1 MTEVSQSVGP
11 SSALGGDRPC
21 VSRSSGCGAKLNA
34 FIPCKDFNVPGW
46 HPNIIWPP
54 FYRSEGG
61 GAVSGKCKCLTPDLQ
76 TSHGA
81 WSPNSLLWPDSWLP
95 GTLGPL
101 CPCRLIGC
109 DFPLITVEWSILSS
123 LEFCWMK
130 SRCFYRVELVPWR
143 GDLSAARLLN
153 LGHGWPPADMPPRVT
168 LSGRGGGVG
177 TCLARALGE
186 LSEVTYLKQLV
197 LPK

>member
-1 MTEVSQSVGP
+1 
-11 SSALGGDRPC
+11 
-21 VSRSSGCGAKLNA
+21 
-34 FIPCKDFNVPGW
+34 
-46 HPNIIWPP
+46 
-54 FYRSEGG
+54 
-61 GAVSGKCKCLTPDLQ
+61 
-76 TSHGA
+76 
-81 WSPNSLLWPDSWLP
+81 
-95 GTLGPL
+95 
-101 CPCRLIGC
+101 
-109 DFPLITVEWSILSS
+109 
-123 LEFCWMK
+123 MK